1 MKRNRQTWDIFFLI
15 EKEKWLIGSGEQKEM
30 VKQRKCYGL

>member
-1 MKRNRQTWDIFFLI
+1 MKRNRQTWDIFLI

-30 VKQRKCYGL
+30 VKQRK